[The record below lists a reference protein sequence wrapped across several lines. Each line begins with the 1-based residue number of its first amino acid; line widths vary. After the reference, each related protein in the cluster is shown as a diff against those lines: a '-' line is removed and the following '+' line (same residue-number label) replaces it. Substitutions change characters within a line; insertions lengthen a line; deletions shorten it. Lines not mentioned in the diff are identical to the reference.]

1 MISKILQKNK
11 CIGRKGHIFGIDKGI
26 FANVMVSAK
35 INEILNIHYKVDYT
49 ISKFMKAEIHA
60 DWEINLTTFGKFN
73 LVYI

>member
-1 MISKILQKNK
+1 
-11 CIGRKGHIFGIDKGI
+11 
-26 FANVMVSAK
+26 MVSAK